1 MEKTLRVSQIYGYL
15 VCLIAVVT
23 FLISITQLVNSLID
37 LSDPIHA
44 GWTSDKAPS
53 LASFQN
59 YKMDILKSATNSDVS
74 TQAAYVPDDK
84 TLHEMYQSAID
95 DKIGLE
101 RHRALRTIIFS
112 GLLVVI
118 CIALFVTHWR
128 WMQKLSHQEG

>member
-15 VCLIAVVT
+15 VCLIAVIT
-23 FLISITQLVNSLID
+23 FLIAITQLVNSLID

-59 YKMDILKSATNSDVS
+59 YKMDVLKSSVTDDESAKTS
-74 TQAAYVPDDK
+74 YVPDDK
-84 TLHEMYQSAID
+84 TLHDMYQAAID

-101 RHRALRTIIFS
+101 RHRALRSIILS
-112 GLLVVI
+112 SLLVII
-118 CIALFVTHWR
+118 CLALFVTHWR
-128 WMQKLSHQEG
+128 WMHKLSHQES

>member
-59 YKMDILKSATNSDVS
+59 YKMDILRSSTNGDES

-101 RHRALRTIIFS
+101 RHRALRSIIFS

>member
-59 YKMDILKSATNSDVS
+59 YKMDVLKSSANGDESA
-74 TQAAYVPDDK
+74 QAAYVPDDK
-84 TLHEMYQSAID
+84 TLHEMYQSAIN

-101 RHRALRTIIFS
+101 RHRAFRSIIFS